1 MVLLAAT
8 FCLLYWDVMVKL
20 VHDWRIDENYS
31 HGFLVPPIAFYLAWE
46 RRQKFFACAGEPSVL
61 GALFVLAGVG
71 LLVLGVLG
79 AEVFTTEISLLI
91 TAVGCVLFLYGKQAL
106 KVWIFPILFL
116 LLMIPIP
123 AIIFNQVA
131 FPLQLLAS
139 RFAET
144 SLDFLRVPALREGN
158 VIHLATTSLEVAEA
172 CSGIR
177 SLMSLLTLAI
187 VYGYFMDSRP
197 WVRVLMAIASI
208 PVAILTNGFRVAGT
222 GAAAYFYG
230 PSAAEGFFH
239 MFSGWII
246 FISASAMLVLIHRTI
261 CWHAK

>member
-1 MVLLAAT
+1 MSCDLFAPQGRRNIAMVLLAAT

-106 KVWIFPILFL
+106 KVWI
-116 LLMIPIP
+116 
-123 AIIFNQVA
+123 
-131 FPLQLLAS
+131 
-139 RFAET
+139 
-144 SLDFLRVPALREGN
+144 
-158 VIHLATTSLEVAEA
+158 
-172 CSGIR
+172 
-177 SLMSLLTLAI
+177 
-187 VYGYFMDSRP
+187 
-197 WVRVLMAIASI
+197 
-208 PVAILTNGFRVAGT
+208 
-222 GAAAYFYG
+222 
-230 PSAAEGFFH
+230 
-239 MFSGWII
+239 
-246 FISASAMLVLIHRTI
+246 
-261 CWHAK
+261 